1 MNTRDELIELILP
14 ILEKCFDSDWNMTY
28 SEMVTD
34 AVLAA
39 GYRKQE
45 QL

>member
-1 MNTRDELIELILP
+1 MTPRDELIELILP
-14 ILEKCFDSDWNMTY
+14 VLERCFDSDWNMTY

-34 AVLAA
+34 ALLDA

-45 QL
+45 P